1 MPPYGLV
8 CKGQLPGNDLPSISD
23 IAMRHQYLLK
33 QLSVGFIKWR
43 SKTFNDSIKLFTC
56 DEKPNN
62 VGRVRVDCRYFL
74 PASAIHP
81 YETHNI
87 AINRSHALAPIFF
100 SEEDQDNSEMINNI
114 VNLTSSYTEPTD
126 NLVSVG
132 GPGPLIGT

>member
-1 MPPYGLV
+1 M
-8 CKGQLPGNDLPSISD
+8 
-23 IAMRHQYLLK
+23 
-33 QLSVGFIKWR
+33 
-43 SKTFNDSIKLFTC
+43 FTC

-114 VNLTSSYTEPTD
+114 VNLTSSYTELVD
-126 NLVSVG
+126 NLDSGSV
-132 GPGPLIGT
+132 PRPLADLSV

>member
-1 MPPYGLV
+1 MPPWYAMV
-8 CKGQLPGNDLPSISD
+8 NCGNELPSNSD

-43 SKTFNDSIKLFTC
+43 SKTFNDSIKLYTC

-74 PASAIHP
+74 PASALHP

-87 AINRSHALAPIFF
+87 AINRTHALAPIFF

-114 VNLTSSYTEPTD
+114 VNLTSSYTELVD
-126 NLVSVG
+126 NLVSVS
-132 GPGPLIGT
+132 GPVLPGSLSGT